1 MEELIKSLESIQAKE
16 PDFYNALKDVI
27 VYLGSTY
34 EEKYAASPLD
44 TKGLLYD
51 KKLGKGANI
60 HNATKYIQRYAT
72 EGFSKSEMPIDLKK
86 SIHYLLFELTRKEKI
101 KEKESLGISPQK
113 VKSN

>member
-1 MEELIKSLESIQAKE
+1 MEQS
-16 PDFYNALKDVI
+16 F
-27 VYLGSTY
+27 T
-34 EEKYAASPLD
+34 
-44 TKGLLYD
+44 
-51 KKLGKGANI
+51 
-60 HNATKYIQRYAT
+60 YAT